1 LQARLLFRCAWWLSN
16 LLLAVALVATLWSG
30 VWEYSVRQYLDGF
43 ANAIVPETTAEEQK
57 VEAILAWMRSGPP
70 RQEAPH
76 LTELSPR
83 DPENTL
89 NYRQLLE
96 ICGSATNAFLNL
108 SRSTGLN
115 VRRLLLLTPEQTTKH
130 VVAEVNLGGRWVI
143 VDPTYRAFLKD
154 KQGNFLTRKD
164 LQDPEIFREATST
177 LPGYRPEYSYERFAH
192 VRTAALPFHGY
203 PIRRLLDLVF
213 PQWDEYLDWSLL
225 LERRSFLYLFVS
237 GSALVVLMLMRM
249 VLGWVADKH
258 LGIPR
263 FRLRANIIRA
273 TAALFTTPEMK

>member
-1 LQARLLFRCAWWLSN
+1 LSN
-16 LLLAVALVATLWSG
+16 VLLAVALVATLWAG

-43 ANAIVPETTAEEQK
+43 ADAIVPETTAEEQK
-57 VEAILAWMRSGPP
+57 VAAILAWMRGGPP
-70 RQEAPH
+70 RQEAANPA
-76 LTELSPR
+76 ELSPR

-96 ICGSATNAFLNL
+96 VCGSATNAFLNL
-108 SRSTGLN
+108 SRSTGLS
-115 VRRLLLLTPEQTTKH
+115 VRRLLLLTPDETTKH
-130 VVAEVNLGGRWVI
+130 VVAEVHLGGRWVI
-143 VDPTYRAFLKD
+143 VDPAYRAVLQD
-154 KQGNFLTRKD
+154 KRGNFLTRKD
-164 LQDPEIFREATST
+164 LQDPEIFREATSA

-225 LERRSFLYLFVS
+225 LERRSFLYLLVS
-237 GSALVVLMLMRM
+237 GSALVVLLLIRM
-249 VLGWVADKH
+249 VLGWVADKR

-263 FRLRANIIRA
+263 FHLRANVIRA